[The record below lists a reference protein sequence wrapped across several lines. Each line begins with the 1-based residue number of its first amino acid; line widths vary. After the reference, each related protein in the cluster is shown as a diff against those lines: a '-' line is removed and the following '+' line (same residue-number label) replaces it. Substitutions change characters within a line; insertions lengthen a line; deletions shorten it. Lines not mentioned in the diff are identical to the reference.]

1 MPSLFSKKI
10 FFEIF
15 RKKDVDKFAM
25 RDILRASKEQNTR
38 RQETM
43 KAEKIIEIID
53 NAQQVVEF
61 GVRFNANE
69 AAKKVCDMDENSA
82 ETMEILTSFLKNVE
96 SYEGRISRDVY
107 EWARNY
113 DGLTVDRDAFGCLH
127 HIHPALFDGFL
138 KAYIKLQA

>member
-1 MPSLFSKKI
+1 MEAAKL
-10 FFEIF
+10 
-15 RKKDVDKFAM
+15 V
-25 RDILRASKEQNTR
+25 
-38 RQETM
+38 
-43 KAEKIIEIID
+43 EIID

-61 GVRFNANE
+61 GVRFNANK
-69 AAKKVCDMDENSA
+69 AAQEVCDKDENRA
-82 ETMEILTSFLKNVE
+82 ETLEILTSFLKHVE

-107 EWARNY
+107 KWARNY

>member
-1 MPSLFSKKI
+1 MEAAKL
-10 FFEIF
+10 
-15 RKKDVDKFAM
+15 V
-25 RDILRASKEQNTR
+25 
-38 RQETM
+38 
-43 KAEKIIEIID
+43 EIID

-69 AAKKVCDMDENSA
+69 TAKKVCDMDENSA
-82 ETMEILTSFLKNVE
+82 ETMEILTSFLKHVE